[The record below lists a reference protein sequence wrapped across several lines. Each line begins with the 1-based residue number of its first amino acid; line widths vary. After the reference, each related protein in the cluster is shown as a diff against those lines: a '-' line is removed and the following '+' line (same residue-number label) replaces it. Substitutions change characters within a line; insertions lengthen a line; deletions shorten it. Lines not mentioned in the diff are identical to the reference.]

1 MSANT
6 HKIISLDQFRPQ
18 FKKKVTPQHQ
28 RLNGGSD
35 HVSSLR
41 EQVFTDITPG
51 DIHYLVEYLLEV
63 VTGDVV
69 EVIDNSDT
77 DQEIVAKCDGFML
90 SVTALNCDDWDEDNG
105 AVDLAVSSVVTT
117 QRTFDA
123 AEIQIYQSHV
133 SKSVRYVC
141 SGKRK
146 ATVETQVSFSFGAS
160 MSQMENAVISVLLAS
175 MNLKS
180 IA

>member
-1 MSANT
+1 
-6 HKIISLDQFRPQ
+6 
-18 FKKKVTPQHQ
+18 
-28 RLNGGSD
+28 
-35 HVSSLR
+35 
-41 EQVFTDITPG
+41 
-51 DIHYLVEYLLEV
+51 
-63 VTGDVV
+63 
-69 EVIDNSDT
+69 
-77 DQEIVAKCDGFML
+77 ML